1 VGFTQQWSLT
11 STVDARTQGSGGHCA
26 SGGPG
31 GRNGRTG
38 GLLILQYMDAD
49 NLLILQYMDA
59 DKKNV
64 GLSPTQQNIALA

>member
-1 VGFTQQWSLT
+1 MGFTQQWSLT
-11 STVDARTQGSGGHCA
+11 STVDARTQGSGGHSRA
-26 SGGPG
+26 EAQEGEMGELLS
-31 GRNGRTG
+31 
-38 GLLILQYMDAD
+38 LLILQYMDAD

>member
-11 STVDARTQGSGGHCA
+11 STVDARTQGSGGHSRA
-26 SGGPG
+26 EAQEGEMGE
-31 GRNGRTG
+31 
-38 GLLILQYMDAD
+38 LLS
-49 NLLILQYMDA
+49 LLILQYMDA